1 MGNRYP
7 VTRFGLLRHAET
19 HWNREKRIQGHSNSA
34 LTSEG
39 KLQAEKWGR
48 LISTFQWDRIITS
61 DLGRALETATRA
73 NLSLNLFIDR
83 EARLREQNWGRWEGK
98 KIAALKAE
106 ERLNEQMDAGWAFCP
121 PEGEDRETVWERGR
135 NALSEAAAKW
145 PGKNQ
150 LVITHE
156 GMIKCLVYRLCGR
169 EFLPTEPSLLRP
181 HHLHV
186 IRCDEM
192 GLQAEEINAMAL
204 F

>member
-1 MGNRYP
+1 MENRYP

-19 HWNREKRIQGHSNSA
+19 HWNREKRIQGHLNSA

-73 NLSLNLFIDR
+73 NLSLNLTIDQ

-98 KIAALKAE
+98 KIAALKTEAQ
-106 ERLNEQMDAGWAFCP
+106 LNEQMDAGWAFCP

-135 NALSEAAAKW
+135 KALSEAAAKW
-145 PGKNQ
+145 PGKNL
-150 LVITHE
+150 LVITHQ

-169 EFLPTEPSLLRP
+169 KFLPTEPPLLLP
-181 HHLHV
+181 HQLHV

>member
-1 MGNRYP
+1 MENRYP

-19 HWNREKRIQGHSNSA
+19 HWNREKRIQGHSNSG

-61 DLGRALETATRA
+61 DLGRALETATRV
-73 NLSLNLFIDR
+73 NLSLNLIIDR

-135 NALSEAAAKW
+135 KALSEAAAKW
-145 PGKNQ
+145 PGKNL

-169 EFLPTEPSLLRP
+169 KFLPTEPPLLRP
-181 HHLHV
+181 YHLHV
-186 IRCDEM
+186 IHCNEM